1 MKPATGLATAEIDR
15 ELLDAM
21 YWTDFGAFT
30 YHAYEA
36 LNPGQPLSLI
46 HI

>member
-21 YWTDFGAFT
+21 YWTDC
-30 YHAYEA
+30 EA
-36 LNPGQPLSLI
+36 VPNGLRNFLGQNEI
-46 HI
+46 R